1 MSVYLYKIEQGTA
14 FRVNTW
20 YHNLEYSNADF
31 LSETKAEFE
40 KEYGEE
46 TNLDV
51 FALNSGFYINQ
62 QVANALAN
70 LKDTNGNQ
78 VDFNSLDSRQ
88 QSYIISF
95 ISRPLQATGVFGT
108 RASISDVQIDLSQ
121 GFYVQANI
129 HTIDGQVFSS
139 AAKYAPKS
147 AEYVEKYDTAA
158 YVGEYANNK
167 ECGKLSDFDRDYK
180 FYFARAGNLS
190 TDERMA
196 LLSEV
201 ENLNTLDFGNFEGL
215 VDVSCISFYNH
226 NGLATSSEDS
236 LFNTQV
242 ANNINGKIGVG
253 IKLDINKASEAL
265 KNLPKDEELEFET
278 VTKTFLDNFWDK
290 FKAQI
295 YEATLISKQKQEL
308 NHISGNNDNKKEQ
321 KPLSPLTSLLSN
333 EEL

>member
-1 MSVYLYKIEQGTA
+1 MMYNVRLNGFNANTA
-14 FRVNTW
+14 FSIENNCFASVN
-20 YHNLEYSNADF
+20 YSDYLDYQFAKILKKQN
-31 LSETKAEFE
+31 
-40 KEYGEE
+40 
-46 TNLDV
+46 TNEISRESFDEV
-51 FALNSGFYINQ
+51 FAKNSNFYVSKQI
-62 QVANALAN
+62 ANALAN

-78 VDFNSLDSRQ
+78 VDFNNLSSDEQALVILFLTGPFE
-88 QSYIISF
+88 SY
-95 ISRPLQATGVFGT
+95 AHYGT

-147 AEYVEKYDTAA
+147 AEYVEKYDTACSKIPLA
-158 YVGEYANNK
+158 
-167 ECGKLSDFDRDYK
+167 DFDRYYK
-180 FYFARAGNLS
+180 ISFSKAGNLS
-190 TDERMA
+190 TDERVR
-196 LLSEV
+196 LLDEI
-201 ENLNTLDFGNFEGL
+201 ENSNLRDLDDFEGDIEITFYSYADFGASEKIYGGGFPL
-215 VDVSCISFYNH
+215 Y
-226 NGLATSSEDS
+226 TST
-236 LFNTQV
+236 N
-242 ANNINGKIGVG
+242 

-308 NHISGNNDNKKEQ
+308 NYISGNNDNKKEQ
-321 KPLSPLTSLLSN
+321 KPLSPLTFLLSN

>member
-147 AEYVEKYDTAA
+147 AEYVEKYDTACSKIPLA
-158 YVGEYANNK
+158 
-167 ECGKLSDFDRDYK
+167 DFDRYYK
-180 FYFARAGNLS
+180 ISFSKAGNLS
-190 TDERMA
+190 TDERVK
-196 LLSEV
+196 LLDEI
-201 ENLNTLDFGNFEGL
+201 ENSNLRDLDDFEGDIEITFYSYADFGASEKIYGGGFPL
-215 VDVSCISFYNH
+215 Y
-226 NGLATSSEDS
+226 TST
-236 LFNTQV
+236 N
-242 ANNINGKIGVG
+242 

-278 VTKTFLDNFWDK
+278 ATKTFLDNFWDK

-308 NHISGNNDNKKEQ
+308 NYISGNNDNKKEQ
-321 KPLSPLTSLLSN
+321 KPLSPLTFLLSN